1 MSPLLK
7 TVIISLLAL
16 GVFGGAIAATALMR
30 SGDGQVQVD
39 ERQVLGATKPPPATP
54 LPTTTATATARAT
67 ERSPTPTPEPN
78 RADCD
83 QIRGT
88 PYTSAVERLWFL
100 SNCLAPSPAPNQ
112 AGASAGHTP
121 TPPPENPTAAVGGL
135 SPGEAAALAVDWWS
149 SNATPLGYSA
159 SAASCSAGLAGSQW
173 VVSCQAELDGCGR
186 EKLCGLTFTVCL
198 IDEPRTIWSC

>member
-1 MSPLLK
+1 MSPLTK

-16 GVFGGAIAATALMR
+16 SVFGGAIAATTLMR
-30 SGDGQVQVD
+30 NGDGQSQAD

-54 LPTTTATATARAT
+54 LPTTTETATARAT

-78 RADCD
+78 RANCG

-88 PYTSAVERLWFL
+88 PYDSAAERLWFL
-100 SNCLAPSPAPNQ
+100 SNCLAPSQPAFAQLTIDPPAP
-112 AGASAGHTP
+112 A
-121 TPPPENPTAAVGGL
+121 PEIPAVSDNER
-135 SPGEAAALAVDWWS
+135 SPGEAAALAVAWWT
-149 SNATPLGYSA
+149 SNAAPLGYSA
-159 SAASCSAGLAGSQW
+159 SAASCSAGLGGNQW

-186 EKLCGLTFTVCL
+186 QKLCGLTFIVCL